1 MLKQIYKLG
10 KLEIYKT
17 YKENQLQEHRLI
29 DLFWEC
35 TLTCN
40 AKCKHC
46 GSSAEKRKYEG
57 ELTTEEIK
65 NALNIF
71 KTKTLS
77 QLCERV
83 FIILFLMGVCLKIKN
98 RVFFNFNSNFLS
110 NFNFFYIFIN
120 FHL

>member
-10 KLEIYKT
+10 ELEIYKK
-17 YKENQLQEHRLI
+17 YKERQLQEHKLI
-29 DLFWEC
+29 DLFWQC

-65 NALNIF
+65 RLCY
-71 KTKTLS
+71 TLPITT
-77 QLCERV
+77 V
-83 FIILFLMGVCLKIKN
+83 FIWNPITVII
-98 RVFFNFNSNFLS
+98 ST
-110 NFNFFYIFIN
+110 IF
-120 FHL
+120 